1 MTSTTGTSTGTT
13 AGVTGGGEEEG
24 RPQEALKRVAVG
36 LKQSGLRFALAGG
49 YAAWARGAPEP
60 SHDVDFVVR
69 RDDAEQAYA
78 VLEDAGLTVE
88 QPPEDWLFKV
98 FTDGTMVDIA
108 YRLNSSP
115 VDATV
120 LDRAEEVEV
129 LSIAMPVLSSTDIL
143 TSKLNALDEHYCDYS
158 KLLPVARALRE
169 QVNWDRVRAD
179 TTENDFAVTGLFLL
193 DRLGITARS
202 EAPRETGSDG

>member
-1 MTSTTGTSTGTT
+1 MTSAATSTT
-13 AGVTGGGEEEG
+13 AREEEAG
-24 RPQEALKRVAVG
+24 HPQEALKRVAVG

-60 SHDVDFVVR
+60 EHDVDFVIARGDV
-69 RDDAEQAYA
+69 EQAYA
-78 VLEDAGLTVE
+78 ALESAGLRVE

-108 YRLNSSP
+108 HRLNSSP
-115 VDATV
+115 VGAEV

-129 LSIAMPVLSSTDIL
+129 LSIVMPVLSATDVL

-169 QVNWDRVRAD
+169 QVDWDQVRAD
-179 TTENDFAVTGLFLL
+179 TAENDFAATGLFLL
-193 DRLGITARS
+193 DRLRITAPS
-202 EAPRETGSDG
+202 GGSSGARARPES

>member
-1 MTSTTGTSTGTT
+1 MTSASTSTTSAST
-13 AGVTGGGEEEG
+13 AHSEEEG
-24 RPQEALKRVAVG
+24 RPQEALKRVAVA

-49 YAAWARGAPEP
+49 YAAWVRGAPEP
-60 SHDVDFVVR
+60 EHDVDFVVA

-78 VLEDAGLTVE
+78 VLEGAGLQVE

-115 VDATV
+115 VDVPV

-129 LSIAMPVLSSTDIL
+129 LSV
-143 TSKLNALDEHYCDYS
+143 
-158 KLLPVARALRE
+158 
-169 QVNWDRVRAD
+169 
-179 TTENDFAVTGLFLL
+179 
-193 DRLGITARS
+193 
-202 EAPRETGSDG
+202 

>member
-1 MTSTTGTSTGTT
+1 VRTG
-13 AGVTGGGEEEG
+13 EDER
-24 RPQEALKRVAVG
+24 RPQEALKRVAVT

-49 YAAWARGAPEP
+49 YAAWAHGAPEP
-60 SHDVDFVVR
+60 EHDVDFVVT

-78 VLEDAGLTVE
+78 VLEDAGLRVE

-108 YRLNSSP
+108 YRLNSAP
-115 VDATV
+115 VDAAV

-129 LSIAMPVLSSTDIL
+129 LSIVMPVLSATDVL

-169 QVNWDRVRAD
+169 QVDWDRVRQD
-179 TTENDFAVTGLFLL
+179 TAGNDFAATGLFLF
-193 DRLGITARS
+193 DRLSIST
-202 EAPRETGSDG
+202 

>member
-1 MTSTTGTSTGTT
+1 MTSASTSTATPRT
-13 AGVTGGGEEEG
+13 SQEEG
-24 RPQEALKRVAVG
+24 RPQEALKRVAVS

-49 YAAWARGAPEP
+49 YAAWAHGAPEP
-60 SHDVDFVVR
+60 EHDVDFVVT

-78 VLEDAGLTVE
+78 VLEDAGLRVE

-115 VDATV
+115 VDTSV
-120 LDRAEEVEV
+120 LDRADEMEV
-129 LSIAMPVLSSTDIL
+129 LSIVMPVLSATDVL

-169 QVNWDRVRAD
+169 QVDWERVRQD
-179 TTENDFAVTGLFLL
+179 TAGNDFAATGLFLL
-193 DRLGITARS
+193 DRLSIST
-202 EAPRETGSDG
+202 

>member
-1 MTSTTGTSTGTT
+1 MTSTTAGTT
-13 AGVTGGGEEEG
+13 AGDQEEG
-24 RPQEALKRVAVG
+24 QPQEALKRVAVS

-60 SHDVDFVVR
+60 EHDVDFVVA

-78 VLEDAGLTVE
+78 ALESAGLRVE

-98 FTDGTMVDIA
+98 FTDGTMVDVT

-115 VDATV
+115 VDSAV

-129 LSIAMPVLSSTDIL
+129 LSVVMPVLSSTDVI

-169 QVNWDRVRAD
+169 QVDWDRVRVDTAD
-179 TTENDFAVTGLFLL
+179 NDFAVTGLFLL
-193 DRLGITARS
+193 DRLRIIGQGA
-202 EAPRETGSDG
+202 A

>member
-1 MTSTTGTSTGTT
+1 MTSASTSTAT
-13 AGVTGGGEEEG
+13 VRTGEDER
-24 RPQEALKRVAVG
+24 RPQEALKRVAVT

-49 YAAWARGAPEP
+49 YAAWAHGAPEP
-60 SHDVDFVVR
+60 EHDVDFVVT

-78 VLEDAGLTVE
+78 VLEDAGLRVE

-108 YRLNSSP
+108 YRLNSAP
-115 VDATV
+115 VDAAV

-129 LSIAMPVLSSTDIL
+129 LSIVMPVLSATDVL

-169 QVNWDRVRAD
+169 QVDWDRVRQD
-179 TTENDFAVTGLFLL
+179 TAGNDFAATGLFLF
-193 DRLGITARS
+193 DRLSIST
-202 EAPRETGSDG
+202 

>member
-1 MTSTTGTSTGTT
+1 MASAPTSTTASE
-13 AGVTGGGEEEG
+13 EEEG
-24 RPQEALKRVAVG
+24 QPQEALKRVAVS

-49 YAAWARGAPEP
+49 YAGWAHGAPEP
-60 SHDVDFVVR
+60 VHDVDFVVA

-78 VLEDAGLTVE
+78 VLENAGLRVV

-98 FTDGTMVDIA
+98 FTDGTMVDVA

-115 VDATV
+115 VDMVV
-120 LDRAEEVEV
+120 LDRAEEMEV
-129 LSIAMPVLSSTDIL
+129 LSIVMPVLSATDVL

-169 QVNWDRVRAD
+169 QVDWDLVRAD
-179 TTENDFAVTGLFLL
+179 TADNDFAVAGLFLL
-193 DRLGITARS
+193 DRLRITERS
-202 EAPRETGSDG
+202 RA

>member
-1 MTSTTGTSTGTT
+1 MTSASTSTTSAS
-13 AGVTGGGEEEG
+13 AGHEEEEG
-24 RPQEALKRVAVG
+24 RPQEALKRVAVT

-60 SHDVDFVVR
+60 EHDVDFVVT
-69 RDDAEQAYA
+69 RDDAEHAYG
-78 VLEDAGLTVE
+78 VLEDAGLRVE

-108 YRLNSSP
+108 HRLNSAP
-115 VDATV
+115 VDAAV

-129 LSIAMPVLSSTDIL
+129 LSIAMPVLSATDVL
-143 TSKLNALDEHYCDYS
+143 TSKLNALDEHYCDYG

-169 QVNWDRVRAD
+169 QVDWDRVRAD
-179 TTENDFAVTGLFLL
+179 TAGNDFAVTGLFLL
-193 DRLGITARS
+193 DRLGITRS
-202 EAPRETGSDG
+202 AAPAAG

>member
-1 MTSTTGTSTGTT
+1 MTSTTTGTSTGST
-13 AGVTGGGEEEG
+13 AGGREGGEEEG
-24 RPQEALKRVAVG
+24 QPQEALKRVAVR

-60 SHDVDFVVR
+60 EHDVDFVVG

-78 VLEDAGLTVE
+78 ALEEAGLRVE

-129 LSIAMPVLSSTDIL
+129 LSIAMPVLSSTDIV

-158 KLLPVARALRE
+158 RLLPVARALRE
-169 QVNWDRVRAD
+169 QVDWDRVRAD
-179 TTENDFAVTGLFLL
+179 TTGNAFAVTGLFLL
-193 DRLGITARS
+193 DQLGIIGRQT
-202 EAPRETGSDG
+202 